1 MPLREREA
9 VRRKCFVKA
18 VKRMAKV
25 KFQYAGGVLIAR
37 LIGEIDHH
45 AAEELRREIDARLDS
60 CPVEHL
66 CLDCGEVGF
75 MDSAGVG
82 LILGRERR
90 MRSLQGRVTVAQPPA
105 QIQKV
110 LDIANIAYTKKED
123 EL

>member
-1 MPLREREA
+1 
-9 VRRKCFVKA
+9 
-18 VKRMAKV
+18 MAKV

-45 AAEELRREIDARLDS
+45 SAEELRREIDARLDS

-66 CLDCGEVGF
+66 CLDFGDVGF
-75 MDSAGVG
+75 MDSSGVG

-90 MRSLQGRVTVAQPPA
+90 MRSLQGRVTVTQPPA

-110 LDIANIAYTKKED
+110 LGIANIAYTKKED
-123 EL
+123 KP